1 MNPLNNITV
10 ANTTLNI
17 YKGPIGISCSGGADS
32 SLLLYLLMQYSS
44 DKLHIFTTGNNDRN
58 RYNVIVANNIIEKCI
73 QLTGNSNIEH
83 HSSYCKTQTPENLW
97 PKLQKYHVILNNE
110 QNPINIIYTGLSAN
124 PPEEI
129 TNAFGMETTQTAR
142 NSNEQRDTLNID
154 ESIPN
159 KYWCTPWTNINKKVI
174 AKMYKELNL
183 LDSLFPITRSCEYE
197 NIFEHLKDVPDPGI
211 GHCNNCW
218 WCQERKWAFNI

>member
-17 YKGPIGISCSGGADS
+17 YPGPIGISCSGGCDS
-32 SLLLYLLMQYSS
+32 SLLLYLLMKHSS

-97 PKLQKYHVILNNE
+97 PKLQKYHIILNNE
-110 QNPINIIYTGLSAN
+110 QNQQLYMLSFIFYVQD
-124 PPEEI
+124 PK
-129 TNAFGMETTQTAR
+129 
-142 NSNEQRDTLNID
+142 TLNI
-154 ESIPN
+154 EMVEQS
-159 KYWCTPWTNINKKVI
+159 INK
-174 AKMYKELNL
+174 
-183 LDSLFPITRSCEYE
+183 
-197 NIFEHLKDVPDPGI
+197 
-211 GHCNNCW
+211 
-218 WCQERKWAFNI
+218 